1 MKQTILFVDDS
12 VSIREL
18 VSHTLK
24 SAGFD
29 VLTSDDGDNALKLFD
44 GRSIDLLIT
53 DLHMERMNGI
63 QLTGNIR
70 KMDNYKRIPIVVL
83 TTESQL
89 LIKNDAKAAGATA
102 WITKPF
108 NPENLVKV
116 VNKLIRVGN

>member
-44 GRSIDLLIT
+44 GRNIDLLIT

-70 KMDNYKRIPIVVL
+70 KMDSYKRIPIVVL

-89 LIKNDAKAAGATA
+89 MIKNDAKEAGATA

-108 NPENLVKV
+108 NPENLIRV
-116 VNKLIRVGN
+116 VNKLIR